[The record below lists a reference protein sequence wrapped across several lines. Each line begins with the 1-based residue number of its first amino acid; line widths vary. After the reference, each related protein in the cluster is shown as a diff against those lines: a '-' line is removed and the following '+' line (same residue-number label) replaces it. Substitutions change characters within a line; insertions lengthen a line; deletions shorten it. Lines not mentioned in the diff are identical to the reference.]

1 VATNKELIAASS
13 ISGMETR
20 GDSITLIGYEDWLD
34 YKSLS
39 LNQMEILDVKF
50 IAPGYISNSNPR
62 LQDVYQKILYTMNK
76 SPNKYHYLGYELINF
91 VGEMLYQHGIYFQV
105 GLYDQE
111 VYPGILYQG
120 FDYSKSNDNQYI
132 PIIGFEDSHFLISN
146 Q

>member
-1 VATNKELIAASS
+1 
-13 ISGMETR
+13 
-20 GDSITLIGYEDWLD
+20 
-34 YKSLS
+34 
-39 LNQMEILDVKF
+39 
-50 IAPGYISNSNPR
+50 
-62 LQDVYQKILYTMNK
+62 
-76 SPNKYHYLGYELINF
+76 